1 MKKELMKRV
10 AAAGL
15 AVSMVAGLT
24 ACGPTGKPEETKKE
38 ETKAEGGETSA
49 AADKEDAAASD
60 GEVTLR
66 FSWWGGDARHKATEA
81 ACQAFMEKYPN
92 IKVECEYGAW
102 DGWAEKVATQLSGGT
117 APDLM
122 QVNWNWLYQFSSD
135 GSKFVDLTQFAGLGN
150 KEMREGTFDYY
161 MRETIVKNE
170 AKGVAPLIL
179 AYIELMYQH
188 QEAEV

>member
-1 MKKELMKRV
+1 MKMKKELMKRV

-92 IKVECEYGAW
+92 DMKVYYESEDFVCYSIPQNMYHQYNFAIDYGYNQ
-102 DGWAEKVATQLSGGT
+102 VQTQE
-117 APDLM
+117 DE
-122 QVNWNWLYQFSSD
+122 N
-135 GSKFVDLTQFAGLGN
+135 
-150 KEMREGTFDYY
+150 
-161 MRETIVKNE
+161 
-170 AKGVAPLIL
+170 
-179 AYIELMYQH
+179 
-188 QEAEV
+188 

>member
-1 MKKELMKRV
+1 
-10 AAAGL
+10 
-15 AVSMVAGLT
+15 MVAGLT

-92 IKVECEYGAW
+92 DMKVYYESEDFICYVMPQNMYHQYNFAIDYGYN
-102 DGWAEKVATQLSGGT
+102 
-117 APDLM
+117 
-122 QVNWNWLYQFSSD
+122 QVQ
-135 GSKFVDLTQFAGLGN
+135 T
-150 KEMREGTFDYY
+150 
-161 MRETIVKNE
+161 
-170 AKGVAPLIL
+170 
-179 AYIELMYQH
+179 
-188 QEAEV
+188 QEAINS

>member
-92 IKVECEYGAW
+92 IKVEC
-102 DGWAEKVATQLSGGT
+102 KQI
-117 APDLM
+117 
-122 QVNWNWLYQFSSD
+122 SD
-135 GSKFVDLTQFAGLGN
+135 MSTDRLCC
-150 KEMREGTFDYY
+150 
-161 MRETIVKNE
+161 
-170 AKGVAPLIL
+170 
-179 AYIELMYQH
+179 
-188 QEAEV
+188 

>member
-102 DGWAEKVATQLSGGT
+102 DGTTNARTIIWHQFCFLLFFKLLKVLLDT
-117 APDLM
+117 
-122 QVNWNWLYQFSSD
+122 
-135 GSKFVDLTQFAGLGN
+135 
-150 KEMREGTFDYY
+150 
-161 MRETIVKNE
+161 
-170 AKGVAPLIL
+170 
-179 AYIELMYQH
+179 ELD
-188 QEAEV
+188 VS

>member
-1 MKKELMKRV
+1 MKRV

-135 GSKFVDLTQFAGLGN
+135 GSKFVDLTQFADVINMENYPADLLEQCVVGG
-150 KEMREGTFDYY
+150 KQQAIPIGTTGKCFY
-161 MRETIVKNE
+161 
-170 AKGVAPLIL
+170 
-179 AYIELMYQH
+179 
-188 QEAEV
+188 

>member
-81 ACQAFMEKYPN
+81 ASSRRFRSVLQESASTGIKLPLTKQVLLFLQAGM
-92 IKVECEYGAW
+92 
-102 DGWAEKVATQLSGGT
+102 S
-117 APDLM
+117 
-122 QVNWNWLYQFSSD
+122 
-135 GSKFVDLTQFAGLGN
+135 
-150 KEMREGTFDYY
+150 
-161 MRETIVKNE
+161 
-170 AKGVAPLIL
+170 
-179 AYIELMYQH
+179 
-188 QEAEV
+188 

>member
-24 ACGPTGKPEETKKE
+24 AVSYTHLR
-38 ETKAEGGETSA
+38 ETSA

-81 ACQAFMEKYPN
+81 ACQAFMEK
-92 IKVECEYGAW
+92 
-102 DGWAEKVATQLSGGT
+102 
-117 APDLM
+117 
-122 QVNWNWLYQFSSD
+122 
-135 GSKFVDLTQFAGLGN
+135 
-150 KEMREGTFDYY
+150 
-161 MRETIVKNE
+161 
-170 AKGVAPLIL
+170 
-179 AYIELMYQH
+179 
-188 QEAEV
+188 